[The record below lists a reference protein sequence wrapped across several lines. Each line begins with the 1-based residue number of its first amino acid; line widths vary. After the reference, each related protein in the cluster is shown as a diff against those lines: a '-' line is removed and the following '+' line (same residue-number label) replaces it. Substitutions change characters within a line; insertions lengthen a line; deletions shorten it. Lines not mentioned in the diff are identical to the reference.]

1 MNKDEF
7 INELKK
13 LGISLTQSELN
24 SFETYKNLLQE
35 YNKKFNLTTI
45 IEDESIYLKH
55 FYDSLCLMKVVEL
68 KTAKT
73 ILDIGTGAG
82 FPGIPLKILNEDVK
96 MTLVDSLNKRITF
109 LEEVIKK
116 KDTIKRLEYNQEILN
131 RFDKNR
137 YVLELLEKIK

>member
-55 FYDSLCLMKVVEL
+55 FYDSLCLMKVV
-68 KTAKT
+68 
-73 ILDIGTGAG
+73 
-82 FPGIPLKILNEDVK
+82 
-96 MTLVDSLNKRITF
+96 
-109 LEEVIKK
+109 
-116 KDTIKRLEYNQEILN
+116 
-131 RFDKNR
+131 
-137 YVLELLEKIK
+137 